1 MRADKRRKPAPKTRA
16 IDVVPQFIGPQL
28 ATLVTDVPAG
38 RSWLHEI
45 KLDGYR
51 IFCRIDN
58 GKVSILT
65 RKAQDWTDRFG
76 AVVRAAADLPVRGAI
91 IDGEVVAVENDGRH
105 SFQRLQNSF
114 GDGSARLIYYA
125 FDLLYLDGRD
135 LRAAPLIQRK
145 KTLRSLLSDGAE
157 TGEMAVIRYS
167 EHWIGGGRELFAKAC
182 EMGLEGIISKRVDDP
197 YRSGRTRSWLKIKCS
212 QNQEFVIGGFTDPA
226 GARLGFG
233 ALLLGVYEHNGP
245 LRYSGRVGTGFDERS
260 LRDLL
265 VRLKKLERKST
276 PFGHAPK
283 GVNFKRVHWVEPQL
297 VCEVVFTGWTA
308 DGLLRHPSFKGLR
321 EDKSPV
327 EVTREVAAR
336 ASSPDPS
343 SE

>member
-1 MRADKRRKPAPKTRA
+1 MRADKHRKPAPKTRA

-38 RSWLHEI
+38 HSWLYEI

-65 RKAQDWTDRFG
+65 RKAQDWTDRFR
-76 AVVRAAADLPVRGAI
+76 AVVRAATDLPVRGAI

-114 GDGSARLIYYA
+114 GDGAARLIYYA

>member
-1 MRADKRRKPAPKTRA
+1 MRADKRRKPAPKTRV
-16 IDVVPQFIGPQL
+16 IEVVPQFIGPQL

-58 GKVSILT
+58 GKISILT
-65 RKAQDWTDRFG
+65 RKAQDWTDRFR
-76 AVVRAAADLPVRGAI
+76 AVVRAATDLPVRGAI

-105 SFQRLQNSF
+105 NFQRLQNSF
-114 GDGSARLIYYA
+114 GDGAARLIYYA

-135 LRAAPLIQRK
+135 LRAAPLSERK
-145 KTLRSLLSDGAE
+145 KTLRSLLSDSAE

-212 QNQEFVIGGFTDPA
+212 QSQEFVIGGFTDPA

-233 ALLLGVYEHNGP
+233 ALLLGVYDPNGP

-265 VRLKKLERKST
+265 VRLKNLERKST
-276 PFGHAPK
+276 PFERAPK
-283 GVNFKRVHWVEPQL
+283 GVNVRGVHWVEPQL

-327 EVTREVAAR
+327 EVIREVAAR

-343 SE
+343 E

>member
-1 MRADKRRKPAPKTRA
+1 MRADKRRKPAPKTRV
-16 IDVVPQFIGPQL
+16 IEVVPQFIGPQL

-58 GKVSILT
+58 GKIFILT
-65 RKAQDWTDRFG
+65 RKAQDWTDRFR
-76 AVVRAAADLPVRGAI
+76 AVVRAATDLPVRGAI

-105 SFQRLQNSF
+105 NFQRLQNSF
-114 GDGSARLIYYA
+114 GDGAARLIYYA

-135 LRAAPLIQRK
+135 LRAAPLSERK
-145 KTLRSLLSDGAE
+145 KTLRSLLSDSAE

-167 EHWIGGGRELFAKAC
+167 DHRIGGGRELFAKAC
-182 EMGLEGIISKRVDDP
+182 EMGLEGIISKRADDP

-283 GVNFKRVHWVEPQL
+283 GVNFRGVHWVEPQL

-327 EVTREVAAR
+327 EVIREVAAR

>member
-1 MRADKRRKPAPKTRA
+1 MRADKRRKPPPKSRA
-16 IDVVPQFIGPQL
+16 IIVMPQFIEPQL

-38 RSWLHEI
+38 QSWLHEI

-65 RKAQDWTDRFG
+65 RKAQDWTNRFG
-76 AVVRAAADLPVRGAI
+76 AVARAATDLPVRGAI
-91 IDGEVVAVENDGRH
+91 IDGELVAVENDGRH

-114 GDGSARLIYYA
+114 GDGGARLIYYA
-125 FDLLYLDGRD
+125 FDLLYLDGWD
-135 LRAAPLIQRK
+135 LRAAPLIERK
-145 KTLRSLLSDGAE
+145 KSLQSLLSVRAK
-157 TGEMAVIRYS
+157 TASVAVILYS
-167 EHWIGGGRELFAKAC
+167 EHRIGGGRELFAKAC
-182 EMGLEGIISKRVDDP
+182 EMGLEGIVSKRVDDP

-212 QNQEFVIGGFTDPA
+212 QNQEFLIGGFTDPA

-233 ALLLGVYEHNGP
+233 ALLLGVYEYNGA

-276 PFGHAPK
+276 PFERAPK
-283 GVNFKRVHWVEPQL
+283 GVNFKGVHWVEPQL

-321 EDKSPV
+321 EDKPPA
-327 EVTREVAAR
+327 EVTREVPAR
-336 ASSPDPS
+336 VGSPDASS
-343 SE
+343 E

>member
-1 MRADKRRKPAPKTRA
+1 MRADKRRKAPPKMRP
-16 IDVVPQFIGPQL
+16 IVMPQFIEPQL

-58 GKVSILT
+58 GKFSILT
-65 RKAQDWTDRFG
+65 RKGQDWTDRFG
-76 AVVRAAADLPVRGAI
+76 AVVRAATDLPVRGAI
-91 IDGEVVAVENDGRH
+91 IDGELVAVENDGRH

-114 GDGSARLIYYA
+114 ADGAARLIYYA
-125 FDLLYLDGRD
+125 FDLLYVDGRD
-135 LRAAPLIQRK
+135 LRAAPLIERK
-145 KTLRSLLSDGAE
+145 KSLQSLLSDGAE
-157 TGEMAVIRYS
+157 TGGMAVIRYS
-167 EHWIGGGRELFAKAC
+167 EHRIGGGRELFTKAC
-182 EMGLEGIISKRVDDP
+182 EMGLEGIVSKRIDDP

-233 ALLLGVYEHNGP
+233 ALLLGVHEHNGA

-265 VRLKKLERKST
+265 VRLKKLERKSM
-276 PFGHAPK
+276 PFERAAK
-283 GVNFKRVHWVEPQL
+283 GVNFKGVHWVEPQL

-321 EDKSPV
+321 EDKPPA
-327 EVTREVAAR
+327 EVIREVAAR
-336 ASSPDPS
+336 AGSPHTS